1 MEIEASFGTLMEFS
15 VALAGFSAVAI
26 ALSHERGAMAPLDR
40 FRALNILINSLGPA
54 FAASLVLIGGA
65 FGASGPMLWRLTSV
79 GVLVVALACMVV
91 PIRLRRRLVPEDR
104 ARLSRGLWVLAVGGG
119 PIIAA
124 VQLMNIA
131 SLFGAPG
138 PGPIIASLMWL
149 LSISAVLFVR
159 LLVARPDLPAVE
171 RDA

>member
-1 MEIEASFGTLMEFS
+1 
-15 VALAGFSAVAI
+15 
-26 ALSHERGAMAPLDR
+26 
-40 FRALNILINSLGPA
+40 
-54 FAASLVLIGGA
+54 
-65 FGASGPMLWRLTSV
+65 
-79 GVLVVALACMVV
+79 
-91 PIRLRRRLVPEDR
+91 
-104 ARLSRGLWVLAVGGG
+104 VLAVGGG

-131 SLFGAPG
+131 GLFGAPG

-171 RDA
+171 RDD